1 MKRCVKSSRAG
12 VALRVL
18 HSGILSGAF
27 FTFFRT
33 ALFLLVFHFI
43 ASTIMIRRLL
53 ATFPHSHARALPA
66 LVAAATLVL
75 AVSAPAA
82 HAQSKTDA
90 SGGDSDVPSLK
101 GKRIGITAVGTD
113 HYWDLKAYQGAIDE
127 VKRLGGTPIALDA
140 GRNDNRQI
148 AQIQTLIAQKPDAIV
163 EQLGTA
169 SVLEPWLQK
178 IRQAGIPLFTIDT
191 ASPSSLNDT
200 TSDNFFIGEQLAL
213 RLVNDIHGEGDILV
227 FNGFYGVPVCA
238 IRYDQLKAV
247 LKYYPKVH
255 IIEPELRDVIPNT
268 VQSAYAQVS
277 QLLAKYPKG
286 KIAAIWAAWDVPQV
300 GATQAVD
307 AAHRS
312 EIKTYAVDGSPD
324 VVTLVK
330 DPKSSAAAVVAQQP
344 ALIGKTAVDNV
355 ARYLSGQRD
364 LPPYTYVPSILV
376 TKDNAASLQQTLG
389 QIASK

>member
-1 MKRCVKSSRAG
+1 MKRLHTTLSSLLAATVFSMTG
-12 VALRVL
+12 
-18 HSGILSGAF
+18 GILTHAYAQG
-27 FTFFRT
+27 T
-33 ALFLLVFHFI
+33 A
-43 ASTIMIRRLL
+43 
-53 ATFPHSHARALPA
+53 ATAD
-66 LVAAATLVL
+66 AAA
-75 AVSAPAA
+75 
-82 HAQSKTDA
+82 
-90 SGGDSDVPSLK
+90 GGDNAAAVPSLK
-101 GKRIGITAVGTD
+101 GKRIGITAAGTD
-113 HYWDLKAYQGAIDE
+113 HYWDLKAYQGAVDE

-169 SVLEPWLQK
+169 TVLEPWLQK
-178 IRQAGIPLFTIDT
+178 IRQANIPLFTIDT
-191 ASPSSLNDT
+191 ASPSSINDT

-213 RLVNDIHGEGDILV
+213 KLVNDIHGEGNILV

-255 IIEPELRDVIPNT
+255 IIQPELRDVIPNT

-286 KIAAIWAAWDVPQV
+286 QIAAIWAAWDVPQV

-307 AAHRS
+307 AAHRD

-330 DPKSSAAAVVAQQP
+330 DPKSSAAAVVAARPQWITSRDILRVIARWRHIHMYRRFWSPRTTP
-344 ALIGKTAVDNV
+344 ARSSRLSANSVQNEFRNPTCRARTA
-355 ARYLSGQRD
+355 
-364 LPPYTYVPSILV
+364 
-376 TKDNAASLQQTLG
+376 
-389 QIASK
+389 

>member
-1 MKRCVKSSRAG
+1 
-12 VALRVL
+12 
-18 HSGILSGAF
+18 
-27 FTFFRT
+27 
-33 ALFLLVFHFI
+33 
-43 ASTIMIRRLL
+43 MIRRLFSSAPRRASSAL
-53 ATFPHSHARALPA
+53 APLI
-66 LVAAATLVL
+66 AAATLAL
-75 AVSAPAA
+75 SSIAPFA
-82 HAQSKTDA
+82 HAQDA
-90 SGGDSDVPSLK
+90 RNANDGSAIPSIK
-101 GKRIGITAVGTD
+101 GKRIGITAIGTD
-113 HYWDLKAYQGAIDE
+113 HYWDLKAYQGAIEE

-148 AQIQTLIAQKPDAIV
+148 AQIQTLIAQKPDAII

-178 IRQAGIPLFTIDT
+178 IRQANIPLFTIDT
-191 ASPSSLNDT
+191 ASPYSLNDT

-213 RLVNDIHGEGDILV
+213 KLVNDIHGEGNILV

-277 QLLAKYPKG
+277 QLLTKYPRG
-286 KIAAIWAAWDVPQV
+286 KIAAVWAAWDVPQV

-307 AAHRS
+307 AAHRN

-324 VVTLVK
+324 VVSLVK
-330 DPKSSAAAVVAQQP
+330 DPSSSAAAVVAQQP

-355 ARYLSGQRD
+355 ARYLAGDRS

-376 TKDNAASLQQTLG
+376 TKDNAAQLQQALG
-389 QIASK
+389 QSGPIAAK